1 MAKIKGR
8 GKERGRRKE
17 MREERTKEKGK
28 KEKEEKTKKKRT
40 MKVKNV
46 VEEWKIQDEEE
57 EMAKSEK
64 EAKKLVSQRFYKQI
78 YVFRKKQNE
87 RMLTRKL
94 QDYAIETKKEFVLRK
109 RKVYLLSR
117 KERKKVYEFISE

>member
-1 MAKIKGR
+1 MAKIKER

-17 MREERTKEKGK
+17 MREERTKE

>member
-17 MREERTKEKGK
+17 MREERTKE

>member
-1 MAKIKGR
+1 
-8 GKERGRRKE
+8 
-17 MREERTKEKGK
+17 
-28 KEKEEKTKKKRT
+28 

-64 EAKKLVSQRFYKQI
+64 ETKKLVSQRFYKQI

-117 KERKKVYEFISE
+117 KERKEVYEFISE

>member
-1 MAKIKGR
+1 MAKIKER

-17 MREERTKEKGK
+17 MREERTKE

-78 YVFRKKQNE
+78 YVFRKKQSE